1 MCGSLDGLCFP
12 VINSKVARPLVR
24 REPGKLDSP
33 AVANGIALDYNE
45 L

>member
-12 VINSKVARPLVR
+12 VINSKIARPLVR
-24 REPGKLDSP
+24 REPGKLNSS
-33 AVANGIALDYNE
+33 AATNGIALDYNE